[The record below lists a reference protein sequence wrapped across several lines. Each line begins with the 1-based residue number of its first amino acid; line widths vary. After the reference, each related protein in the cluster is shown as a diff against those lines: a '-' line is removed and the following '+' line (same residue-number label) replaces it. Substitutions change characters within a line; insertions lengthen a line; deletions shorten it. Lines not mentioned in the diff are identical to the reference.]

1 MLSRSDNERL
11 TQVGPGT
18 PAGEWLRRYWLPVAI
33 SDAWTGMRSMWESDE
48 TFTFQGRTDTT
59 TNFGRRLAEF
69 NGKPTRIRVLGEDL
83 VLFRDGSGRLGLFEL
98 RCPHRGASFEFGR
111 VKADGLE
118 CLYHGWKFDVGG
130 RCLSQPTEPPG
141 SNFCEKVRNVAYP
154 VREMGGLVWTYMGP
168 GESPVLPLFDVLTDE
183 SCFRSV
189 ECQGLW
195 PANYLQIIEQVPD
208 VIHTST
214 LHGYDGSECRDIWN
228 QLPDISWEEGEYGL
242 ISRQVR
248 GEHRR
253 GSYHLMPIFTRLV
266 PPWPRPEVDLPERQA
281 FVIWLPVDDT
291 HTLLFEVVATPYVDG
306 KVPVL
311 PEGLSYAVSKEIQV
325 VLDQD
330 YKALVSQGDIRD
342 RTEEQLGASDRGVT
356 MLRKMMLRQIK
367 AVEEGRDPM
376 NVWRPPDRK
385 GRLAFK
391 DICIDTRM
399 AALS

>member
-1 MLSRSDNERL
+1 
-11 TQVGPGT
+11 
-18 PAGEWLRRYWLPVAI
+18 
-33 SDAWTGMRSMWESDE
+33 
-48 TFTFQGRTDTT
+48 
-59 TNFGRRLAEF
+59 
-69 NGKPTRIRVLGEDL
+69 
-83 VLFRDGSGRLGLFEL
+83 
-98 RCPHRGASFEFGR
+98 
-111 VKADGLE
+111 
-118 CLYHGWKFDVGG
+118 
-130 RCLSQPTEPPG
+130 
-141 SNFCEKVRNVAYP
+141 
-154 VREMGGLVWTYMGP
+154 MGGLVWTYMGP
-168 GESPVLPLFDVLTDE
+168 GEPPVLPLFDVLTDE
-183 SCFRSV
+183 NCFRSV

-214 LHGYDGSECRDIWN
+214 LHGYDARSVATSG
-228 QLPDISWEEGEYGL
+228 ISFPTSAEEGECGL
-242 ISRQVR
+242 IGRQVR

-311 PEGLSYAVSKEIQV
+311 PEGQSYAVSKEIQV

-399 AALS
+399 AAVCSTFSLTFQPGTP